1 MARYK
6 AIARSPQ
13 ALGRALAE
21 VRTARGT
28 TQEEIAEA
36 LGISRQYVIGIE
48 SGNPNLYASRLFEVI
63 RELGGHIE
71 FHAEVPGPEDS
82 RDA

>member
-1 MARYK
+1 MAHYT

-21 VRTARGT
+21 VRTARGL
-28 TQEEIAEA
+28 TQEEIAET
-36 LGISRQYVIGIE
+36 LGISRQYVVGIE
-48 SGNPNLYASRLFEVI
+48 SGNPNLYASRVFEVI

-71 FHAEVPGPEDS
+71 LHAEIREDGP
-82 RDA
+82 DA